1 MVGRPATTVHRTL
14 IVLLTSLPSHIR
26 VQPWLVACRLEVTL
40 FKENPNFIGESE
52 NVIPQRSVVG
62 QVSAP
67 YIYI

>member
-1 MVGRPATTVHRTL
+1 
-14 IVLLTSLPSHIR
+14 
-26 VQPWLVACRLEVTL
+26 L

-67 YIYI
+67 YIYIGFTDV